1 MKKILFIAASAIL
14 VFASCTNDESA
25 PEQIEIGFN
34 ALTKKNAQAK
44 SIITGGTF
52 DTDYTFRVWGFAD
65 QTAVVTDPETF
76 TVNFTEGAT
85 QPNFMYTTKTTG
97 STKLDGVEISYVGT
111 SPNGSWK
118 NASHSFYWPLTG
130 KVGFYALYPADQ
142 ALTSLTWGD
151 GMKINNYTITSSNSS
166 GPGAVDLMY
175 TYGEGSRTTS
185 KQDMVFKHAL
195 SQVLFK
201 FRKDLN
207 DVNVTITVKSVKL
220 NNVDLIGNFT
230 FLKSETL
237 LGSWGSN
244 TDQTFPFDYKISD
257 LVVNYAATIATA
269 QTYGASTLMIP
280 QAITATQNASVKFVV
295 AQNGSDPITYTLP
308 IALTCADNKW
318 DLAKQYVY
326 TVTFKMNEI
335 LFNPSIT
342 EWSDVNSSS
351 INLYE

>member
-1 MKKILFIAASAIL
+1 MKKILFIAASAML
-14 VFASCTNDESA
+14 VLASCTNDESA

-52 DTDYTFRVWGFAD
+52 DTDSTFRVWGFAD
-65 QTAVVTDPETF
+65 QDADP
-76 TVNFTEGAT
+76 TVALDVDITGTSE
-85 QPNFMYTTKTTG
+85 PNFMYTTKTTG

-111 SPNGSWK
+111 SWK
-118 NASHSFYWPLTG
+118 NANRSFYWPLTG
-130 KVGFYALYPADQ
+130 KVGFYALYPANQ
-142 ALTSLTWGD
+142 PLTSLTWAG
-151 GMKINNYTITSSNSS
+151 GMRIDDYTITSSNSS
-166 GPGAVDLMY
+166 GLGAVDLMY
-175 TYGEGSRTTS
+175 AYGEGSRSTA

-201 FRKDLN
+201 FRTDLN
-207 DVNVTITVKSVKL
+207 DANVTITVKSVKL

-230 FLKSETL
+230 FIKSSTP

-244 TDQTFPFDYKISD
+244 TNQTLGFDYCISD
-257 LVVNYAATIATA
+257 SVVIYADLVSGA
-269 QTYGASTLMIP
+269 QAYGASTLMIP
-280 QAITATQNASVKFVV
+280 QAITATQNASVEFVV

-308 IALTCADNKW
+308 IPLTCADNKW

-342 EWSDVNSSS
+342 EWSDVISSS
-351 INLYE
+351 IDLYE

>member
-1 MKKILFIAASAIL
+1 MNMKKILFIAASAML
-14 VFASCTNDESA
+14 VLASCTNDESA

-52 DTDYTFRVWGFAD
+52 DTDSTFRVWGFAD
-65 QTAVVTDPETF
+65 QDADP
-76 TVNFTEGAT
+76 TVALDVDITGTSE
-85 QPNFMYTTKTTG
+85 PNFMYTTKTTG

-175 TYGEGSRTTS
+175 TYGEGSRTTA

-201 FRKDLN
+201 FRTDLN
-207 DVNVTITVKSVKL
+207 DANVTITVKSVKL

-230 FLKSETL
+230 FLKSATL

-280 QAITATQNASVKFVV
+280 QAITATQNASVEFVV

-308 IALTCADNKW
+308 IALTCTGNKW
-318 DLAKQYVY
+318 DLANQYVY
-326 TVTFKMNEI
+326 TVTFKMHEI